1 VTYDQVINELRRSCD
16 REVEERDGR
25 EVAAWKL
32 GARQQFLALLQRETR
47 QKLLEIGA
55 GTGVHG
61 EFFQKCGLDV
71 ICTDLSPAMVKR
83 CRERGLDP
91 CAMGSLDLDLP
102 DGSFDAVSAMNCLLH
117 VPNVDVPRVLSRIR
131 DLL

>member
-1 VTYDQVINELRRSCD
+1 
-16 REVEERDGR
+16 VEERDGS

-32 GARQQFLALLQRETR
+32 GERQQFLALLQRETH

-61 EFFQKCGLDV
+61 EFFQNCGLDV
-71 ICTDLSPAMVKR
+71 ICTVLSPAMAKQ
-83 CRERGLDP
+83 CREKGLEAY
-91 CAMGSLDLDLP
+91 AMDSLNLDLP
-102 DGSFDAVSAMNCLLH
+102 DGSFDAVCAMNCLLH
-117 VPNVDVPRVLSRIR
+117 VPKVGLPRVLSRIR